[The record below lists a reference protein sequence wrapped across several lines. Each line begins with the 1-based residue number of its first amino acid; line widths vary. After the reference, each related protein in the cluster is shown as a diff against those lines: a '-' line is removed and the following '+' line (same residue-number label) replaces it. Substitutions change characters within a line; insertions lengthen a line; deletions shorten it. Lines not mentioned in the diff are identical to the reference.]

1 MDPSLC
7 FSATNRANRM
17 NQPETL
23 AALTALIVRL
33 AEPAGTP
40 ISRGLD
46 YWEARCLL
54 RKLALASFDSVVDTS
69 APPGPLNMTSAWFK
83 EIAADI
89 TLHMETLLGD
99 DRSG

>member
-1 MDPSLC
+1 
-7 FSATNRANRM
+7 M

-23 AALTALIVRL
+23 AALTVITVRL

-40 ISRGLD
+40 ISRGVE

-69 APPGPLNMTSAWFK
+69 ALPGPLNMTSEWFK
-83 EIAADI
+83 EIAADL
-89 TLHMETLLGD
+89 TPRMEIVLGD
-99 DRSG
+99 DPSRRGSEG